1 MSDCLTIDHVS
12 SGYGPTIVLDNISFA
27 VETGETVAI
36 LGRNGAGKTTLLT
49 TIIGFTTFHGGQVR
63 FGTTPIENFPIW
75 RRSRAGIGL
84 VPQEREIFTSLSVEE
99 NLSVSARGDEWRL
112 ERVYDLFPRLAERR
126 RNRGNELSGG
136 EQQMLAIGRALM
148 GNPTLLLLDEPLEGL
163 APIMMNTILAAL
175 ARLRRETTMTLLL
188 VEQRARL
195 ALALA
200 RRTIVLVSGAIAFDG
215 PSAVLQGDAARLAR
229 LVGVSR

>member
-1 MSDCLTIDHVS
+1 MPDCLTIDRVS
-12 SGYGPTIVLDNISFA
+12 AGYGPIVVLDGISFSVA
-27 VETGETVAI
+27 AGETVAI

-49 TIIGFTTFHGGQVR
+49 TILGFTTFHGGHVR
-63 FGTTPIENFPIW
+63 FGETPIEAFPIW

-99 NLSVSARGDEWRL
+99 NLSVSAHGDDRTI

-148 GNPTLLLLDEPLEGL
+148 GNPALLLLDEPLEGL
-163 APIMMNTILAAL
+163 APIMMNAILGAL
-175 ARLRRETTMTLLL
+175 GRLRKETSMTILL
-188 VEQRARL
+188 VEQRTKL
-195 ALALA
+195 ALSLA
-200 RRTIVLVSGAIAFDG
+200 PRTIVLVSGTIAFDG
-215 PSAVLQGDAARLAR
+215 PSAKLQGDAAQLAR